1 MKLKK
6 ESRKKIPKMSSS
18 FCKVSTVLIVCLS
31 LITQTNSSGENEG
44 TCNRDV
50 CAPKA
55 KQCTVFDPKYF
66 GSENKTIIYGEAR
79 GRIGNQLLGKI
90 SEFFFCQTI
99 LEISLATTHP
109 PLLGSYTFVSV
120 PHTLFALTNLKV
132 SHTLKHVCYAIEPV
146 ML

>member
-1 MKLKK
+1 MFFSRRYYKL
-6 ESRKKIPKMSSS
+6 SKKIPKMISS

-109 PLLGSYTFVSV
+109 PPAWELHFRFSPTHTFCADQ
-120 PHTLFALTNLKV
+120 P
-132 SHTLKHVCYAIEPV
+132 
-146 ML
+146 